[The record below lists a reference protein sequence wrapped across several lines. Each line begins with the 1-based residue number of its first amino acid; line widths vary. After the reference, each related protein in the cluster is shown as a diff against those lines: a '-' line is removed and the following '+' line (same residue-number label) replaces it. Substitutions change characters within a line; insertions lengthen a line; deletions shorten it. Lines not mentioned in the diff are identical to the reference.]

1 MELWGFI
8 GFVVVVAYAAVHI
21 LFAYAVFKDSN
32 ALEQDGK
39 KLVLVGPWI
48 WALATLFFG
57 VFGALGYWAA
67 HHSTLQ
73 TGLESRRPSFRS
85 QAREARPHSP
95 PAQPEGGAVPE

>member
-8 GFVVVVAYAAVHI
+8 GIVVAILGVVVNI
-21 LFAYAVFKDSN
+21 LFAYAVFNDSN
-32 ALEQDGK
+32 ALEQGGK
-39 KLVLVGPWI
+39 KLVLVGPWV
-48 WALATLFFG
+48 WALATLFAG
-57 VFGALGYWAA
+57 VFGALVYWAV

-73 TGLESRRPSFRS
+73 TGLEARRPTFRS